1 MITKITVSE
10 LAIGMYIQK
19 FPGSWVDQP
28 FFKSSLKLESIKQIE
43 KIKAKGI
50 TEVYIDTEK
59 GDPVSK
65 KADSTKPQITT
76 NTPPASLSTNTKP
89 VTLTKK
95 INREAAI
102 EKAKLV
108 CDQAKDCVKDMFDE
122 VRMGNAVNLS
132 AINPVVTNIVSS
144 VEQHHDALLTIAR
157 LKNSSDYT
165 YMHSVAV
172 CGLMVALS
180 KKMNLNTKQTEQA
193 GLAGL
198 LHDIGKVAMEDEILN
213 KPGKLTDEE
222 YITIKSHTTEGYKI
236 LSKTKMEKAVL
247 DVVLHHHEKV
257 DGSGYPDQL
266 TGNDISVLSR
276 MGAICDVYD
285 AVTSNRPYSS
295 GWDPALAL
303 KRMSS
308 WEGHFDR
315 QIFSKFVQ
323 CLGIYPTGS
332 LVKMSS
338 GHLAVIIEQNSNDL
352 MKPAIKMFYSTKS
365 KQMCPIK
372 IIDLA
377 KDKNELKIESIEKP
391 ESWNIKVAD
400 DFCF

>member
-10 LAIGMYIQK
+10 LTIGMYIQK
-19 FPGSWVDQP
+19 FPGSWADHP
-28 FFKSSLKLESIKQIE
+28 FFKSTFKVDSIKQIE
-43 KIKAKGI
+43 KIKANGI
-50 TEVYIDTEK
+50 KEVFIDTEK
-59 GDPVSK
+59 GLPAPKKEHTLQPKPATKPPSPNSK
-65 KADSTKPQITT
+65 K
-76 NTPPASLSTNTKP
+76 PPA
-89 VTLTKK
+89 KK
-95 INREAAI
+95 INRDAAI
-102 EKAKLV
+102 EKAKMV

-132 AINPVVTNIVSS
+132 VISPVVKDIVSS
-144 VEQHHDALLTIAR
+144 VEQHRDALLTIAR
-157 LKNSSDYT
+157 LKSSSDYT

-180 KKMNLNTKQTEQA
+180 KRMNLNTKQIEQA

-222 YITIKSHTTEGYKI
+222 YTAIKSHTTEGYKI

-247 DVVLHHHEKV
+247 DVVLHHHEKI

-266 TGNDISVLSR
+266 KGNNISVLSR

-303 KRMSS
+303 KRMAS
-308 WEGHFDR
+308 WEGHFDK

-323 CLGIYPTGS
+323 CLGIYPVGA
-332 LVKMSS
+332 LVKISS
-338 GHLAVIIEQNSNDL
+338 GHLAVIIEQNSTDL
-352 MKPAIKMFYSTKS
+352 VKPVIKVFYSTKS
-365 KQMCPIK
+365 RQMCSIK
-372 IIDLA
+372 IIDLT
-377 KDKNELKIESIEKP
+377 KDKNDLKIESIEKS
-391 ESWNIKVAD
+391 ESWNINVAD